1 MHFLR
6 EGQFEVAST
15 FLGEALDNPPQPV
28 PTPGTPNPSAS
39 ESEDFTSLNVD
50 ELQAKF
56 ANMYEILQEL
66 KSRNLHPAIQWA
78 RINSQELEKRGS
90 NLEYELNQLQFVWLF
105 QGQRVNGLPDDANNG
120 IGGALKYARDN
131 FGHFQGRFQRHIQ
144 QLATGMAFRANLK
157 ASPYQRLFNTE
168 TVWDDVS
175 ASFTREF
182 CTLMGRSA
190 DSPLYTAATAGVVA
204 LPTLIKLASIVKE
217 KRTEWTTQN
226 ELPVEIPLPRS
237 MIFHPIFVCPVSKEQ
252 TTEENPPMMMPCGHV
267 IAKESLNRLGLRGG
281 RFKCPYC
288 PNESQPKDAR
298 ELIM

>member
-6 EGQFEVAST
+6 EGQFSVGST
-15 FLGEALDNPPQPV
+15 FLDEALDNPPQPL

-39 ESEDFTSLNVD
+39 EAEDFTSLNVE

-66 KSRNLHPAIQWA
+66 KSRNLHRAIEWA

-90 NLEYELNQLQFVWLF
+90 NLEYELNQLQFIWLF
-105 QGQRVNGLPDDANNG
+105 QGPQVNGLPDDANNG
-120 IGGALKYARDN
+120 VGGALKYAREN
-131 FGHFQGRFQRHIQ
+131 FGNFQGRFQRHIQ
-144 QLATGMAFRANLK
+144 QLATGMAFKSNLRD
-157 ASPYQRLFNTE
+157 SPYQRIFNTD
-168 TVWDDVS
+168 TVWDDV
-175 ASFTREF
+175 
-182 CTLMGRSA
+182 
-190 DSPLYTAATAGVVA
+190 SPLYTAATAGVIA

-267 IAKESLNRLGLRGG
+267 IAKESLNRLGLRVG

-298 ELIM
+298 DLIM